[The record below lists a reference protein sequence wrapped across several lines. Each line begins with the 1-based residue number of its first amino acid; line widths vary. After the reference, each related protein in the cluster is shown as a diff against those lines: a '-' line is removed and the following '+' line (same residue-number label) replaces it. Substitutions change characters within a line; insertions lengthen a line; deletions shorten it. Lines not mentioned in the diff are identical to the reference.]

1 MKVNRV
7 PLQQCPW
14 CAARLDAV
22 SGPDGLM
29 PRPGDLTICLY
40 CGGVS
45 EFTENLELQFP
56 NGHTIEEIANI
67 MRLFSEEGDG
77 KVH

>member
-1 MKVNRV
+1 VKVNRV

-22 SGPDGLM
+22 SHSEDCIPN
-29 PRPGDLTICLY
+29 PGDLTICLY

-45 EFTENLELQFP
+45 EFGDNLELQFP
-56 NGHTIEEIANI
+56 HSHTIEEIANI